1 MLLISIILV
10 TLSVSKGLGK
20 HAYNVAPENMSSL
33 GFIGNFTGTF
43 SILAAVWS
51 KTSFALTLLR
61 FLSSRMRVLLWAIIV
76 SINIFMGL
84 NAVFMWTRCSPSSKI
99 WNPFAPGTCWAPH
112 VYPAYGMFAA
122 GESNSLGYWSFAD
135 LWTGYSGVMDFVL
148 ALLPWKVIWKLQM
161 KRKEKA
167 GVAIAMSMGIL

>member
-20 HAYNVAPENMSSL
+20 HVHNVPPENMSSL

-61 FLSSRMRVLLWAIIV
+61 LMPGRMRVVLWAIIV
-76 SINIFMGL
+76 SMNVSMGL
-84 NAVFMWTRCSPSSKI
+84 NAVFMWTRCVPSSKI
-99 WNPFAPGTCWAPH
+99 WNPFGPGNCWEPH

-122 GESNSLGYWSFAD
+122 GEFSSCTAEHSLIVSMQVTLASWTLCWRSSHGKSF
-135 LWTGYSGVMDFVL
+135 GSC
-148 ALLPWKVIWKLQM
+148 K
-161 KRKEKA
+161 
-167 GVAIAMSMGIL
+167 